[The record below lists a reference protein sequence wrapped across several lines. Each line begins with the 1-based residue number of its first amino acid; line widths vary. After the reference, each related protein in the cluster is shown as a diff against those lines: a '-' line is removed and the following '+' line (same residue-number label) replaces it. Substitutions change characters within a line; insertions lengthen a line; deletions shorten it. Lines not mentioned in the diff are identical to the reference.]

1 MKAERLKVMPQ
12 STISIRVPEPAAQ
25 AFAEASEQDRM
36 KLEHLLSLR
45 LQELIE
51 RPPRPMSE
59 IMDEIGARAEAL
71 GLTDAEL
78 ESMLQNQ

>member
-1 MKAERLKVMPQ
+1 MNAMSQ

-25 AFAEASEQDRM
+25 AFADASDQDRL
-36 KLEHLLSLR
+36 KLELLLSLR

-51 RPPRPMSE
+51 RPARPLSE
-59 IMDEIGARAEAL
+59 IMDEVGAQAEEL

-78 ESMLQNQ
+78 ESMLNEP

>member
-1 MKAERLKVMPQ
+1 MSQ
-12 STISIRVPEPAAQ
+12 STISIRVPESAAR
-25 AFAEASEQDRM
+25 AFADASEQDRL
-36 KLEHLLSLR
+36 KLEILLSLR

-51 RPPRPMSE
+51 RPPRPLTE

-78 ESMLQNQ
+78 EAILNEP